1 MQAGHGS
8 AAKRQND
15 ETDVAL
21 WSAAP
26 HFYTM
31 QSDNRF
37 LDDLARLATGAMGA
51 LSGARTEVDQL
62 VRQRMERL
70 LADMDLV
77 RRDEFEAVREM
88 AVRAREENAR
98 LTERLAALEAALAA
112 SVPAPAK
119 PRARKAA
126 QENLHLPPSAD
137 PKE

>member
-1 MQAGHGS
+1 
-8 AAKRQND
+8 
-15 ETDVAL
+15 
-21 WSAAP
+21 
-26 HFYTM
+26 M

-98 LTERLAALEAALAA
+98 LTERLAALEASLAA
-112 SVPAPAK
+112 GAAPAK

-126 QENLHLPPSAD
+126 PEHAAPSPSAD
-137 PKE
+137 PKD

>member
-1 MQAGHGS
+1 
-8 AAKRQND
+8 
-15 ETDVAL
+15 
-21 WSAAP
+21 
-26 HFYTM
+26 M

-51 LSGARTEVDQL
+51 LSGARSEVDQL
-62 VRQRMERL
+62 VRQRLERL

-98 LTERLAALEAALAA
+98 LTERLAALEATLASA
-112 SVPAPAK
+112 APPAPKDPAPK
-119 PRARKAA
+119 PRARKVA

>member
-1 MQAGHGS
+1 
-8 AAKRQND
+8 
-15 ETDVAL
+15 
-21 WSAAP
+21 
-26 HFYTM
+26 M

-98 LTERLAALEAALAA
+98 LVERLAVLEATLA
-112 SVPAPAK
+112 SGIAPAK

-126 QENLHLPPSAD
+126 PDAAPDTAHAKPSAD
-137 PKE
+137 PKD

>member
-1 MQAGHGS
+1 
-8 AAKRQND
+8 
-15 ETDVAL
+15 
-21 WSAAP
+21 
-26 HFYTM
+26 M

-98 LTERLAALEAALAA
+98 LTERLAALEAALASGPA
-112 SVPAPAK
+112 SAK

>member
-1 MQAGHGS
+1 
-8 AAKRQND
+8 
-15 ETDVAL
+15 
-21 WSAAP
+21 
-26 HFYTM
+26 M

-51 LSGARTEVDQL
+51 LSGARSEVDQL

-88 AVRAREENAR
+88 AVRAREENTR
-98 LTERLAALEAALAA
+98 LAERLAVLEATLANGA
-112 SVPAPAK
+112 APPLSAPAPK
-119 PRARKAA
+119 VRARKAA

>member
-1 MQAGHGS
+1 
-8 AAKRQND
+8 
-15 ETDVAL
+15 
-21 WSAAP
+21 
-26 HFYTM
+26 M

-62 VRQRMERL
+62 VRQRLERL

-88 AVRAREENAR
+88 AVRAREENTR
-98 LTERLAALEAALAA
+98 LTERLAALEAALA
-112 SVPAPAK
+112 SGPAPAK

>member
-1 MQAGHGS
+1 
-8 AAKRQND
+8 
-15 ETDVAL
+15 
-21 WSAAP
+21 
-26 HFYTM
+26 M

-98 LTERLAALEAALAA
+98 LTERLAALEATLAA

-119 PRARKAA
+119 PRARKVA

-137 PKE
+137 PKD

>member
-1 MQAGHGS
+1 
-8 AAKRQND
+8 
-15 ETDVAL
+15 
-21 WSAAP
+21 
-26 HFYTM
+26 M

-51 LSGARTEVDQL
+51 LSGARSEVDQL

-88 AVRAREENAR
+88 AVRAREENTR
-98 LTERLAALEAALAA
+98 LAERLAVLEATLANGATGA
-112 SVPAPAK
+112 SAAAPAK
-119 PRARKAA
+119 PKARKTAP
-126 QENLHLPPSAD
+126 EHTHPSPSAD